1 MSGKV
6 ALDWISLIPY
16 LSISRLLLHSCHL
29 CLDNSLIQIVWY
41 FVSFKLFY
49 PPCSL
54 RFVFEWG
61 KKVMRNILLQPA
73 LESHNLR
80 AIGFV
85 VFFLCAY
92 HCPCPAI
99 SLTIYGYNLLCERS
113 RSFANNSLNAREGN
127 YAGIFKIRT
136 QRPNR
141 PGTNRGFFYS
151 IYFFV
156 CWIESTGVISI
167 ERKGLRAGYHASKIT
182 DFISLF

>member
-1 MSGKV
+1 M
-6 ALDWISLIPY
+6 
-16 LSISRLLLHSCHL
+16 
-29 CLDNSLIQIVWY
+29 
-41 FVSFKLFY
+41 
-49 PPCSL
+49 
-54 RFVFEWG
+54 
-61 KKVMRNILLQPA
+61 
-73 LESHNLR
+73 
-80 AIGFV
+80 
-85 VFFLCAY
+85 
-92 HCPCPAI
+92 CPAI

-182 DFISLF
+182 DFISLFLKKYPSQPKKSQEINKQPKKKKKKKRRVNIKPLSSSTREISYDTTSDFCFVSMSEKNPMTSNARSQNALLFLVVGFPLQNRR